1 MLHNALPSPALL
13 PFVRAYAQRE
23 IEANDPAFTLHVIA
37 QLEQVINFEL
47 GVLPGLFH
55 RTGTV
60 RDRIWVGG
68 SQTSFAGYMSVVPG
82 VQTFAVIFYPTGLS
96 RLINFPASEITDR
109 CFDAT
114 SVCPSLRT
122 LWSQLGEETSFKRRV
137 AITEKFLT
145 RLLSLTVAE
154 NPMAAAAAN
163 LFRHKGNLRIADIAA
178 QKSLGIRQFERLFF
192 REIGITP
199 KSYARIARFQA
210 ALDARLNDPSRSWTD
225 IAHDLGFHDQMHMIH
240 DFQKLAHDSPSGL
253 LSVIGDT
260 RPPALTGSDM

>member
-1 MLHNALPSPALL
+1 MLHNALPSPALR

-60 RDRIWVGG
+60 RDNIWIGG
-68 SQTSFAGYMSVVPG
+68 SQTSFAGYMSVTPG
-82 VQTFAVIFYPTGLS
+82 VETFAVFFYPMGLS
-96 RLINFPASEITDR
+96 RLFNVPASSITDR

-122 LWSQLGEETSFKRRV
+122 LGNQLGEETSFNRRV
-137 AITEKFLT
+137 AITEKFLI
-145 RLLSLTVAE
+145 RLLSFTVAE
-154 NPMAAAAAN
+154 NPVTAAAAR
-163 LFRHKGNLRIADIAA
+163 LFRHKGNLRIADLAA
-178 QKSLGIRQFERLFF
+178 QRSVGIRQFERLFF

-210 ALDARLNDPSRSWTD
+210 ALDARLNNPSRSWTD

-240 DFQKLAHDSPSGL
+240 DFKKLADDAPSAV

>member
-1 MLHNALPSPALL
+1 MLHNALPSPALR

-23 IEANDPAFTLHVIA
+23 IEAHDPAFTLHVIA

-55 RTGTV
+55 RTGTI

-68 SQTSFAGYMSVVPG
+68 SQTSFAARMFVTPG
-82 VQTFAVIFYPTGLS
+82 VETFAVIFYPTGLS
-96 RLINFPASEITDR
+96 RLINIPASAITDR

-114 SVCPSLRT
+114 SLCPSLRT
-122 LWSQLGEETSFKRRV
+122 LWNHLGEETSFKRRV
-137 AITEKFLT
+137 ALTEKFLM
-145 RLLSLTVAE
+145 RLLAVTVTE
-154 NPMAAAAAN
+154 NPMATSAAR
-163 LFRHKGNLRIADIAA
+163 LFRHKGNLRVADLAA
-178 QKSLGIRQFERLFF
+178 QRSIGIRQFERLFF

-199 KSYARIARFQA
+199 KTYARIARFQA
-210 ALDARLNDPSRSWTD
+210 ALDARLNNPSRSWTD
-225 IAHDLGFHDQMHMIH
+225 IAHDLGFHDQMHLIH
-240 DFQKLAHDSPSGL
+240 DFKKLADDSPSAL